1 MKRRLFA
8 LIGAL
13 VALAGGAAFADVKF
27 KHLSVHFEQNAT
39 DNDFEVVFEA
49 TSSDAGL
56 AALQVTAPDGRVV
69 IDFKAPSTKLG
80 MRTFR
85 LETPEP
91 KALAGLQADFPA
103 GTYTFTANTVGGAA
117 FSGTTTLSHKL
128 PRAASWVR
136 PRPEEQN
143 MPVNGLR
150 IEWSAPKDLAS
161 CHVTIE
167 NEAGVKIVQAVLAGS
182 ATRFPVPNRVLLPG
196 ATYSVSIGTVAADG
210 NASFV
215 ETSFKTAKR

>member
-1 MKRRLFA
+1 MKRHLLA

-13 VALAGGAAFADVKF
+13 AAVAVGAASADAKF

-49 TSSDAGL
+49 TSSAIGL
-56 AALQVTAPDGRVV
+56 VALQVTAPDGRVV

-91 KALAGLQADFPA
+91 KALAGLQADYPA
-103 GTYTFTANTVGGAA
+103 GTYTFTANTVAGTA
-117 FSGTTTLSHKL
+117 FSGTTTLSHRL
-128 PRAASWVR
+128 PGAASWVR

-143 MPVNGLR
+143 VPVIGLR
-150 IEWSAPKDLAS
+150 VRWGAPEGLAAF
-161 CHVTIE
+161 HLTIE
-167 NEAGVKIVQAVLAGS
+167 NEAGIKVVQAVLAGS
-182 ATRFPVPNRVLLPG
+182 ATSFPVPDRVLLPG
-196 ATYSVSIGTVAADG
+196 AKYSVSIGTVGRDG

-215 ETSFKTAKR
+215 ETSFNTARK